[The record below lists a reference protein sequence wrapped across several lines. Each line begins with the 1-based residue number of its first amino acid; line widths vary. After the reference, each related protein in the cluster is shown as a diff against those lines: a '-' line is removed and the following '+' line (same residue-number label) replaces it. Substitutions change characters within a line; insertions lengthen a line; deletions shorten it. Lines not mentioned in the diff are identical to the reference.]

1 MKIAITGHSRGIGLA
16 IANQLTQHDI
26 IGLSRS
32 NGYDLANIS
41 QIIDAVRD
49 CDVFVNNAYYDYYQT
64 TLLSTLYAEW
74 QDLNKVIINIG
85 SAITVY
91 PRTEIALNNQPWPYR
106 DHKISLETEFRKL
119 SWQGNNCKLAL
130 VNPGSTD
137 TDMMRSHNCIKLNP
151 IEIAKAVELVLN
163 NLYLKEITVY
173 AK

>member
-16 IANQLTQHDI
+16 ITNQLTQHDI
-26 IGLSRS
+26 IGLSRT
-32 NGYDLANIS
+32 NGYDIANIS

-49 CDVFVNNAYYDYYQT
+49 CDVFINNAYSDYCQT
-64 TLLSTLYAEW
+64 ELLSALYSEW

-91 PRTEIALNNQPWPYR
+91 PRTELALNDQPWPYR
-106 DHKISLETEFRKL
+106 DHKISLEKEFRKL
-119 SWQGNNCKLAL
+119 SWQGNTCKLAL
-130 VNPGSTD
+130 VNPGATD
-137 TDMMRSHNCIKLNP
+137 TDMMQSHNCIKLNP

-163 NLYLKEITVY
+163 NVYIKEITIY